1 MKLLV
6 NVRFS
11 KSSVYQISEHELLV
25 IFLIVSYAPYQY
37 MQQEINYSHP
47 EAHFTSQSLTVVYMC
62 VCQLLSYVHLFVT
75 ARTIALQAPL
85 FLKFF
90 RQEYWSGQLFPS
102 PGDLPSPGI
111 KRSSPAW
118 QADSLPSEPPGKPVI
133 FIVET

>member
-6 NVRFS
+6 NIRFS
-11 KSSVYQISEHELLV
+11 KSSVYLISEHELLV
-25 IFLIVSYAPYQY
+25 IFLIVYYAPCQY

-47 EAHFTSQSLTVVYMC
+47 EVHFTSQSLTVIYMC

-75 ARTIALQAPL
+75 TRTIALQALL

-111 KRSSPAW
+111 KLSSPAW

-133 FIVET
+133 FTVGT